1 MKATSEQILMAA
13 STILAGILA
22 HDCHGDISNVNYYA
36 DISVKAAKKMA
47 DVIPDDKPK
56 QSKYNTGNLFKN
68 FPWKDGGVT
77 RTEME
82 TWLKMHSGYTSNRA
96 MQTIINNAIA
106 EGVTHK
112 DIHLGK
118 YMPGPDNSHA

>member
-1 MKATSEQILMAA
+1 MKATAEQLFNATIALIAARFANSRWQSNMSDSEIQGYIDLAKRTAA
-13 STILAGILA
+13 L
-22 HDCHGDISNVNYYA
+22 
-36 DISVKAAKKMA
+36 
-47 DVIPDDKPK
+47 IPDIKPK
-56 QSKYNTGNLFKN
+56 KWYDTSKLFEG

-82 TWLKMHSGYTSNRA
+82 AWLKENSGYTSNRS

-118 YMPGPDNSHA
+118 YLPGPDNSHA

>member
-1 MKATSEQILMAA
+1 MKLTAEQLFNATISMIAA
-13 STILAGILA
+13 S
-22 HDCHGDISNVNYYA
+22 
-36 DISVKAAKKMA
+36 MA
-47 DVIPDDKPK
+47 DGTTFDYFNVERIQHFVELAKRTADMIPDDKPK

-118 YMPGPDNSHA
+118 YLPGPDNSHA

>member
-1 MKATSEQILMAA
+1 MKATAEQLFNATIALIAARFANSRWQSNMSDSEIQGYI
-13 STILAGILA
+13 
-22 HDCHGDISNVNYYA
+22 DIAKRTA
-36 DISVKAAKKMA
+36 DM
-47 DVIPDDKPK
+47 IPDNKPQRK
-56 QSKYNTGNLFKN
+56 HDTAKLFEG

-82 TWLKMHSGYTSNRA
+82 AWLKMHSGYTSNRS
-96 MQTIINNAIA
+96 MQTIINNALA

-118 YMPGPDNSHA
+118 YLPGPDNSHA

>member
-1 MKATSEQILMAA
+1 MKLTAEQLFNATISLLSGALSDSGVSWQIEDKRIETMIDLAKRTAA
-13 STILAGILA
+13 L
-22 HDCHGDISNVNYYA
+22 
-36 DISVKAAKKMA
+36 
-47 DVIPDDKPK
+47 IPDIKPK
-56 QSKYNTGNLFKN
+56 KWYDTSKLFEG

-82 TWLKMHSGYTSNRA
+82 AWLKENSGYTSNRS

-118 YMPGPDNSHA
+118 YLPGPDNSHA

>member
-1 MKATSEQILMAA
+1 MIAA
-13 STILAGILA
+13 S
-22 HDCHGDISNVNYYA
+22 
-36 DISVKAAKKMA
+36 MA
-47 DVIPDDKPK
+47 DGTTFDYFSDKRIQNFIELAKRTADMIPDDKPQRK
-56 QSKYNTGNLFKN
+56 HDTSKLFEG

-82 TWLKMHSGYTSNRA
+82 AWLKENSGYTSNRS

-118 YMPGPDNSHA
+118 YLPGPDNSHA

>member
-1 MKATSEQILMAA
+1 MKPTADQLYKATITLMAA
-13 STILAGILA
+13 YLTDESIDLESFSDTRLQRFI
-22 HDCHGDISNVNYYA
+22 DIAKRTA
-36 DISVKAAKKMA
+36 DM
-47 DVIPDDKPK
+47 IPDDKPK

-118 YMPGPDNSHA
+118 YLPGSDNSHA

>member
-1 MKATSEQILMAA
+1 MKVTAEQLFNATITMIAA
-13 STILAGILA
+13 S
-22 HDCHGDISNVNYYA
+22 
-36 DISVKAAKKMA
+36 MA
-47 DVIPDDKPK
+47 DGTTFDYFNDERIQRFIDIAKRTADMIPDDKPQRK
-56 QSKYNTGNLFKN
+56 HDTSKLFEG

-82 TWLKMHSGYTSNRA
+82 AWLKENSGYTSNRS

-118 YMPGPDNSHA
+118 YLPGPDNSHA

>member
-1 MKATSEQILMAA
+1 MKLTAEQLFNATIKMIAA
-13 STILAGILA
+13 S
-22 HDCHGDISNVNYYA
+22 
-36 DISVKAAKKMA
+36 MA
-47 DVIPDDKPK
+47 DGTTFDYFNYERIQHFVELAKRTADMVPDDKPK

-118 YMPGPDNSHA
+118 YLPGPDNSHA

>member
-1 MKATSEQILMAA
+1 MKATSEQMLMAA

-22 HDCHGDISNVNYYA
+22 HDCHGNISDVEYYA

-47 DVIPDDKPK
+47 NMIPDDKPQRK
-56 QSKYNTGNLFKN
+56 HDTSKLFDG

-82 TWLKMHSGYTSNRA
+82 TWLKENSGYTSNRS

-118 YMPGPDNSHA
+118 YLPGPDNSNA

>member
-1 MKATSEQILMAA
+1 MKVTAEQLFNTTITMIAA
-13 STILAGILA
+13 S
-22 HDCHGDISNVNYYA
+22 
-36 DISVKAAKKMA
+36 MA
-47 DVIPDDKPK
+47 DGTNFDYFNVERIQHFIELAKRTADMIPDDKPQRK
-56 QSKYNTGNLFKN
+56 HDTSKLFEG

-82 TWLKMHSGYTSNRA
+82 AWLKENSGYTSNRS

-118 YMPGPDNSHA
+118 YLPGPDNSHA

>member
-1 MKATSEQILMAA
+1 MIAA
-13 STILAGILA
+13 S
-22 HDCHGDISNVNYYA
+22 
-36 DISVKAAKKMA
+36 MA
-47 DVIPDDKPK
+47 DGTNFDYFNDERIQHFIELAKRTADMIPDDKPQRK
-56 QSKYNTGNLFKN
+56 HDTSKLFEG

-82 TWLKMHSGYTSNRA
+82 AWLKENSGYTSNRS

-118 YMPGPDNSHA
+118 YLPGPDSSHA

>member
-1 MKATSEQILMAA
+1 MKLTAEQLYKATITLMAA
-13 STILAGILA
+13 YLTDESIDLESFSNTRLQRFI
-22 HDCHGDISNVNYYA
+22 DI
-36 DISVKAAKKMA
+36 AKRTSDM
-47 DVIPDDKPK
+47 IPDDKPQRK
-56 QSKYNTGNLFKN
+56 HDTSKLFEG
-68 FPWKDGGVT
+68 FPWKEGGVT

-82 TWLKMHSGYTSNRA
+82 AWLKENSGYTSNRS

-118 YMPGPDNSHA
+118 YLPGPDNSHA